1 MTVILPSF
9 IMILLKLFGSMKY
22 VNQSTERSG
31 KRLRSVF
38 SCCGEFNCYDFILG
52 NKELQYKLHNLS
64 LSFTFV

>member
-1 MTVILPSF
+1 MTVILPSV

-31 KRLRSVF
+31 KRLRSFF
-38 SCCGEFNCYDFILG
+38 SCCGEFIRYDFILG
-52 NKELQYKLHNLS
+52 NKEFQYKFHNLS